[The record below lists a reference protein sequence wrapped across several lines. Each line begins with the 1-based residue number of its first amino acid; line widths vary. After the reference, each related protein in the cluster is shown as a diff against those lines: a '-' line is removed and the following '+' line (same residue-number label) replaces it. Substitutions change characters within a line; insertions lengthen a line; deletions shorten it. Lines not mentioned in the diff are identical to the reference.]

1 MIIDYNAP
9 PGLASH
15 HYYFNSFSTAR
26 TILHAI
32 DVQVEIDI
40 IMFFF
45 GCVNLRL
52 PKAAAL

>member
-26 TILHAI
+26 TILYAI
-32 DVQVEIDI
+32 DVQVEIDMI
-40 IMFFF
+40 LFF
-45 GCVNLRL
+45 L
-52 PKAAAL
+52 AA